1 MTKNK
6 LRNYAEVSQFPN
18 CFEFEYKELEKGA
31 SLKSN
36 WGRDFFKNDNPIT
49 LELGC
54 GKGEYSVGLA
64 KMYPNRNFIGV
75 DINGARIWRGA
86 KDSLEQ
92 GLTNICFLRTRID
105 FIDQFFAPG
114 EVSEI
119 WITFPDPQMQKPL
132 ERKRLTN
139 ERFLKRYANILSP
152 NHVIHLKTDN
162 DFFYNYTLEVIARDE
177 HHLHLNSSDL
187 YNSEIKDDVIKI
199 QTYYENKY
207 LAEGK
212 NINYIR
218 FSLKS

>member
-1 MTKNK
+1 MAKNK
-6 LRNYAEVSQFPN
+6 LRNYAEVRQFSN
-18 CFEFEYKELEKGA
+18 CFEFEYKDLEDAAKLKG
-31 SLKSN
+31 SWGKS
-36 WGRDFFKNDNPIT
+36 FFKNDNPIT

-86 KDSLEQ
+86 KDSIDQ
-92 GLTNICFLRTRID
+92 GVTNIGFLRTRID
-105 FIDQFFAPG
+105 FIDKFFVQG

-119 WITFPDPQMQKPL
+119 WMTFPDPQMQKPL

-139 ERFLKRYANILSP
+139 ERFLARYANILTAD
-152 NHVIHLKTDN
+152 HVIHLKTDN
-162 DFFYNYTLEVIARDE
+162 DFFYNYTLEVIERDG
-177 HHLHLNSSDL
+177 HNLHLNTSDL
-187 YNSEIKDDVIKI
+187 YNSEINDDVVKI

-207 LAEGK
+207 LAENK

-218 FSLKS
+218 FSLK